1 MIKLIIPLIAA
12 LLAVGY
18 FTMAEAHS
26 RPVRFDPAPGTVL
39 SAAPA
44 QITGW
49 FTSDIRRDPGSFIQ
63 VMDDSGTQVQT
74 GGIQLSSD
82 RRQMSVAL
90 NGGLGEGR
98 YLVYWSTFD
107 DEDGEVFSGCFTF
120 FVGQAAA
127 DDAVSNGQALDGG
140 GDCPAMPAE
149 EAGHSHEEARAG
161 ENAPSIEISIPEE
174 VDGNTATLD
183 ITPKNFT
190 VRQPEGNGADP
201 NFGHYHIFLDKM
213 PDELITGEHS
223 HGEGSEDQ
231 SAGRSGSNPGS
242 LVENPLMWFENSYTF
257 TNLEPGVH
265 TVTVVLN
272 YDNHDPIEPPVF
284 QSATFHVTGGD
295 EDGDDIPAWALALGI
310 VGGLVVGGI
319 GVKLVGSRA

>member
-1 MIKLIIPLIAA
+1 MIKLIVPLIAA

-26 RPVRFDPAPGTVL
+26 RPVRFDPAPGSVL

-63 VMDDSGTQVQT
+63 VLDDSGAQVQA
-74 GGIQLSSD
+74 GDVQLSSD

-90 NGGLGEGR
+90 NSSLGEGR

-127 DDAVSNGQALDGG
+127 DAAVSNGHALDGG
-140 GDCPAMPAE
+140 GDCPAMPAQE
-149 EAGHSHEEARAG
+149 EGHSHDETTPA
-161 ENAPSIEISIPEE
+161 ENAPSIEITIPEE
-174 VDGNTATLD
+174 VDDDTATLD
-183 ITPKNFT
+183 VTPTNFT
-190 VRQPEGNGADP
+190 VRPPEGNEADP
-201 NFGHYHIFLDKM
+201 NFGHYHIFLDKV

-223 HGEGSEDQ
+223 HDEGEDQ
-231 SAGRSGSNPGS
+231 SAGSSGSNPGG

-257 TNLEPGVH
+257 TNLEPGFH
-265 TVTVVLN
+265 TVTVALN
-272 YDNHDPIEPPVF
+272 YDNHDPIEPQVF
-284 QSATFHVTGGD
+284 QSATFRVTGGD
-295 EDGDDIPAWALALGI
+295 DDGKGIPAWALALGV